1 MGKTID
7 LSDLVTTHFD
17 IRVETLLQSL
27 RSMTRYMM
35 TIVLTG
41 TTKLEM
47 KKPMWNIP
55 KLYL

>member
-1 MGKTID
+1 MLMLFIIF
-7 LSDLVTTHFD
+7 TTHFD